1 MPTYEYACKACGH
14 SCDIFQSIM
23 DKPLKK
29 CPECGRRSFERKIG
43 AGAGFIFKGSGFYET
58 DYRSE
63 SYKSDAR
70 KDKEP
75 STPSTPSTPSKPS
88 TGASESKESKPEDK
102 SPSSNGA
109 SENKGKAAGGKMKA
123 AS

>member
-1 MPTYEYACKACGH
+1 
-14 SCDIFQSIM
+14 M

-43 AGAGFIFKGSGFYET
+43 AGAGIIFKGSGFYET

-70 KDKEP
+70 KDKE
-75 STPSTPSTPSKPS
+75 SS
-88 TGASESKESKPEDK
+88 TGSTGSSDSKAKPETK
-102 SPSSNGA
+102 SPSPNGA
-109 SENKGKAAGGKMKA
+109 SENKGKASGGKMKA